1 MKAALCT
8 SLDGIS
14 AVHVTD
20 VPEPDWVGDDI
31 VVRVRYV
38 GLNHSDVLRS
48 LGKYQDKA
56 DLPFSPGG
64 EIAGI
69 VEQASALSGFHVGQR
84 VMAYIGH
91 GGARERIAVPPER
104 LVAIP
109 DAVSDEVAAGVPIT
123 YGTALHA
130 FRERT
135 VIEPGETIAI
145 LGAGGGAGLAAIEV
159 GKLLGAHV
167 LAVASRDK
175 HVACLNLGADAAIDR
190 DTPDLKQVLRDLT
203 KGHGGRSGEGP
214 AVIYDCVGGALAEP
228 AFRALRNGGHYLVVG
243 FASRTVPV
251 LPLNIA
257 LVKALTIV
265 GINWPSAVVDR
276 PDGHR
281 ADMALALAAIAAGQ
295 LHPRVHGV
303 WPLDRICEAL
313 GVLDRGEASGKVVVS
328 VE

>member
-20 VPEPDWVGDDI
+20 VPEPDWAGGDI
-31 VVRVRYV
+31 VVRVRCV

-48 LGKYQDKA
+48 QGRYQDKA

-69 VEQASALSGFHVGQR
+69 VERASALSGFHVGQR
-84 VMAYIGH
+84 VMAYVGH

-109 DAVSDEVAAGVPIT
+109 DAVADEVAAGVPIT

-130 FRERT
+130 FRDRT

-175 HVACLNLGADAAIDR
+175 HVACLDLGADAAS
-190 DTPDLKQVLRDLT
+190 QVGAGAAPKSSPPKSAQPKPQPAGGGSQVSGQNRPGGPPNGLRKT
-203 KGHGGRSGEGP
+203 
-214 AVIYDCVGGALAEP
+214 
-228 AFRALRNGGHYLVVG
+228 
-243 FASRTVPV
+243 SR
-251 LPLNIA
+251 
-257 LVKALTIV
+257 
-265 GINWPSAVVDR
+265 
-276 PDGHR
+276 
-281 ADMALALAAIAAGQ
+281 
-295 LHPRVHGV
+295 
-303 WPLDRICEAL
+303 
-313 GVLDRGEASGKVVVS
+313 
-328 VE
+328 